1 MLEAILLHAAGPRA
15 AQLMLTALRP
25 HRSPGVG
32 GLDLS
37 RYSTP
42 WETIFLD
49 NDVRRS
55 VRLSAII
62 DDRRFDVSFIVPRT
76 EQPSTLSSSSTGT
89 ATSVPVASD
98 TPYSYSLQITV
109 GSWARGSGKL
119 QRRRF
124 IQTIS
129 PQPLGPAI
137 AGLGSVQQQVNISL
151 DLKPQAN
158 SGPVALAFYISPQTR
173 SPQNEL
179 AQRYSG
185 LRIHN
190 GQQLF
195 LDTMRAIEPSIE
207 HVEVL
212 ASTNVPLLY
221 LTMAGSPPLPISV
234 LGEGVNAVA
243 NYVTAILEA
252 ANGTVLIDE
261 IENGIHYSVL
271 ESLWR
276 QIGRSVR
283 ENNSQVVASTHSA
296 ECVDAAYQAF
306 RDTPHM
312 LRVLRLKPGKQSP
325 AAETVADYDM
335 EALEGAIEQNLEIR

>member
-15 AQLMLTALRP
+15 AQFMLSALRP
-25 HRSPGVG
+25 HNSPGVV

-42 WETIFLD
+42 WETIFWE
-49 NDVRRS
+49 NNIRKP
-55 VRLSAII
+55 VRLSATV
-62 DDRRFDVSFIVPRT
+62 DDRMLNVSFVVPPREVT
-76 EQPSTLSSSSTGT
+76 STLTSNTSTS
-89 ATSVPVASD
+89 APVVSD

-109 GSWARGSGKL
+109 ESRAEGAKNPL
-119 QRRRF
+119 RRRF
-124 IQTIS
+124 TATVT
-129 PQPLGPAI
+129 PQPFGPII
-137 AGLGSVQQQVNISL
+137 AGLGAVQQQVNINL
-151 DLKPQAN
+151 ELKPQTN
-158 SGPVALAFYISPQTR
+158 SGPVGLAFYISPQNR

-185 LRIHN
+185 LRIH
-190 GQQLF
+190 GRQQQF
-195 LDTMRAIEPSIE
+195 IDAMRAIEPSIE
-207 HVEVL
+207 RIEVL
-212 ASTNVPLLY
+212 ATGSAPMLY
-221 LTMAGSPPLPISV
+221 LTLAGSPPLPISV

-243 NYVTAILEA
+243 NYATAILEA

-283 ENNSQVVASTHSA
+283 ETNSQVIASTHSA
-296 ECVDAAYQAF
+296 ECVAAAYRALQ
-306 RDTPHM
+306 DTPDM

-325 AAETVADYDM
+325 AAEAVADYDS
-335 EALEGAIEQNLEIR
+335 EALEGAIEQNLEVR